1 MSKQTANTEIKAA
14 VFHRLLKRQCRKAGL
29 DLDDPRMQGFYA
41 SIAQAYSDYDAD
53 MGQLENTLEISSQ
66 ELYRANMALKE
77 ALADQTAEMEDVNR
91 RLNIIVDNIRE
102 VIFQLDL
109 DLRWTYLN
117 PAWTTVTGIPVL
129 SAIGKPITDFM
140 PKKHSGR
147 IEAAFNRIIS
157 GEEEVRTTVIG
168 YRRRDGHVRFLEVF
182 IRAQRDSDGQI
193 IGTFG
198 TLRDVTAAKNF
209 EQQLIEAK
217 NEAEAATKAKA
228 EFLSTMSHEIRTPM
242 NAVIGVTHLLLQ
254 DNPREDQLENLNT
267 LKFSAENLLVII
279 NDILDYNKIES
290 GKVGFE
296 SNDIHIENL
305 ARSIKNSFAFKAEE
319 KGIRLKVKI
328 DEDLPEFVRGDST
341 RLAQVLT
348 NLVGNAIKFT
358 EQGSV
363 VLDIEVQEESDERV
377 GLRFMIKDS
386 GIGIPSNKLDVI
398 FDRFSQASASTTR
411 RHVGTGLGLAIC
423 QGLLELQDSRLHVE
437 SEEGKGSTFWFDL
450 SFLRSERVMTST
462 NNSGPTFINSMPSFA
477 GLQGTRVLLVE
488 DNMLNVAVTRQ
499 FLRKWQVE
507 MVHAENGVEA
517 LKVLE
522 NDLNFHVVLMD
533 LQMPEMDGY
542 ECSRRIRENDET
554 SHLPIIALTASAMPE
569 VVMEVKQ
576 KGMND
581 FVTKPFHPA
590 DLYMKIRNCS
600 LRQAS

>member
-1 MSKQTANTEIKAA
+1 M
-14 VFHRLLKRQCRKAGL
+14 FHRLLKRQCREAGL
-29 DLDDPRMQGFYA
+29 DLDDPRMQDFYA
-41 SIAQAYSDYDAD
+41 SIAQAYADYDANLS
-53 MGQLENTLEISSQ
+53 QLENTLEVSSR
-66 ELYRANMALKE
+66 ELYRANTALKD
-77 ALADQTAEMEDVNR
+77 ALADQTAEMEDINR
-91 RLNIIVDNIRE
+91 RLNSIVDNIRE

-117 PAWTTVTGIPVL
+117 PAWTTVTGIPVS
-129 SAIGKPITDFM
+129 SAIGKPVTDFL
-140 PKKHSGR
+140 PDEHSDGT
-147 IEAAFNRIIS
+147 EDVFNRIIS
-157 GEEEVRTTVIG
+157 GEEEVSTTVVR
-168 YRRRDGHVRFLEVF
+168 YRRPDGDVRFFEVF

-198 TLRDVTAAKNF
+198 TLRDVTEAKNF

-217 NEAEAATKAKA
+217 NEAEAATKIKA
-228 EFLSTMSHEIRTPM
+228 EFLSTMSGEILAPM
-242 NAVIGVTHLLLQ
+242 NTVIGVSHLLLQ
-254 DNPREDQLENLNT
+254 DNPREDQLKNLNT
-267 LKFSAENLLVII
+267 LKFSAENLSVII
-279 NDILDYNKIES
+279 KDILDYDQIES
-290 GKVGFE
+290 GKVEFE

-305 ARSIKNSFAFKAEE
+305 ARSIKSSFAFKAEE

-328 DEDLPEFVRGDST
+328 DEALPEFVRGDST

-358 EQGSV
+358 ENGSV
-363 VLDIEVQEESDERV
+363 VLDIEVQEETDERV
-377 GLRFMIKDS
+377 GIRFMIKDS
-386 GIGIPSNKLDVI
+386 GIGIPSNKLDAI
-398 FDRFSQASASTTR
+398 FDRFSQAGVSTNP
-411 RHVGTGLGLAIC
+411 RHGGAGLGLAIC
-423 QGLLELQDSRLHVE
+423 HGLLELQDSRLQVE

-450 SFLRSERVMTST
+450 SFLRSERVATSGS
-462 NNSGPTFINSMPSFA
+462 NSGLTFVNSMPSFA

-522 NDLNFHVVLMD
+522 DDLNFHVVLMD

-542 ECSRRIRENDET
+542 ECLRHMRENDRT
-554 SHLPIIALTASAMPE
+554 SHLPVIALTASSMPE

-581 FVTKPFHPA
+581 CVIKPFHPA
-590 DLYMKIRNCS
+590 ELYLKIRNCS
-600 LRQAS
+600 LK

>member
-1 MSKQTANTEIKAA
+1 
-14 VFHRLLKRQCRKAGL
+14 
-29 DLDDPRMQGFYA
+29 
-41 SIAQAYSDYDAD
+41 
-53 MGQLENTLEISSQ
+53 
-66 ELYRANMALKE
+66 
-77 ALADQTAEMEDVNR
+77 
-91 RLNIIVDNIRE
+91 
-102 VIFQLDL
+102 
-109 DLRWTYLN
+109 
-117 PAWTTVTGIPVL
+117 
-129 SAIGKPITDFM
+129 
-140 PKKHSGR
+140 
-147 IEAAFNRIIS
+147 
-157 GEEEVRTTVIG
+157 
-168 YRRRDGHVRFLEVF
+168 
-182 IRAQRDSDGQI
+182 
-193 IGTFG
+193 
-198 TLRDVTAAKNF
+198 
-209 EQQLIEAK
+209 
-217 NEAEAATKAKA
+217 
-228 EFLSTMSHEIRTPM
+228 
-242 NAVIGVTHLLLQ
+242 VIGVTHLLLQ

-290 GKVGFE
+290 AKVEFE
-296 SNDIHIENL
+296 SNDIHIKNL
-305 ARSIKNSFAFKAEE
+305 ACSIKSSFAFKAEE

-363 VLDIEVQEESDERV
+363 ILDIEVQEESDERV

-398 FDRFSQASASTTR
+398 FDRFGQASASTTR
-411 RHVGTGLGLAIC
+411 RHGGTGLGLAIC
-423 QGLLELQDSRLHVE
+423 QGLLELQDSRLQVE
-437 SEEGKGSTFWFDL
+437 SEQGKGSTFWFDL
-450 SFLRSERVMTST
+450 SFLRSGRVMTST
-462 NNSGPTFINSMPSFA
+462 SNSGPTFINSMPSFA

-542 ECSRRIRENDET
+542 ECSRRMRENDKT

-569 VVMEVKQ
+569 VVIEVKQ

-590 DLYMKIRNCS
+590 DLYMKIRNC
-600 LRQAS
+600 LLKQAS